1 MKGRKFTMNW
11 RIWRKPSEHAGSKC
25 TVSIVARTG
34 YGLGSGH
41 FARPHF
47 GTDLAGN
54 LGAEKN
60 QDQRV
65 GDGMVNER
73 RSRYQ

>member
-1 MKGRKFTMNW
+1 MYCEHCGQD
-11 RIWRKPSEHAGSKC
+11 RIW
-25 TVSIVARTG
+25 TG
-34 YGLGSGH
+34 L
-41 FARPHF
+41 RPLCQTSL

-60 QDQRV
+60 QVQRV